1 MSSPT
6 TCRDNRFIVTAL
18 LLCISLLLLAGCTP
32 SIHDAVARKDAICVK
47 AMLERNPALVRA
59 VDGKNKTAFHTAVT
73 YQKMEVM
80 PLLLEYGAD
89 INATDI
95 TGMTPLHVAG
105 MLGRSEEAA
114 WLLAHGADP
123 LIEDEYGDTPLH
135 TAVVFGHGQI
145 IKLLV
150 EKGISPDRPNGKNE
164 RPLEIAKKYRQ
175 EKVARYLNHLMGQIN

>member
-1 MSSPT
+1 
-6 TCRDNRFIVTAL
+6 
-18 LLCISLLLLAGCTP
+18 
-32 SIHDAVARKDAICVK
+32 
-47 AMLERNPALVRA
+47 
-59 VDGKNKTAFHTAVT
+59 
-73 YQKMEVM
+73 
-80 PLLLEYGAD
+80 
-89 INATDI
+89 
-95 TGMTPLHVAG
+95 